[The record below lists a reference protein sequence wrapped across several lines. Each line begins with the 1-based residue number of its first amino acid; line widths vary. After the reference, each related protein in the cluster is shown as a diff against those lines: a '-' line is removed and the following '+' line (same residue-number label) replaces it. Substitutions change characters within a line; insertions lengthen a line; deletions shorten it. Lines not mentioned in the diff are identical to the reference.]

1 MYLQFARRRKDGKEH
16 RYWSIVESR
25 RCAGG
30 RVVQRPV
37 LYLGE
42 INDSQHAA
50 WSRVIEAF
58 DEESGR
64 YRQLALFP
72 AERSVPDQAK
82 GFAVQVRLAAMEL
95 HLPRQWGA
103 CWLACHLYEQ
113 LQLDRFFA
121 PLLPN
126 SREGTSWQ
134 HILQTLVCYRLI
146 DPGSEWRLH
155 RQWFEQSA
163 MADLLGEDYGLVA
176 KNALYRC
183 LDKLLPHKAALFS
196 HLQARWQDLFAAK
209 FDVLL
214 YDLTST
220 YFESPPPDDEADKR
234 RHGYSRDKRSD
245 CVQVVIALI
254 VTPDGFPLGYEVLPG
269 NTADCTTL
277 RDMLRKIEAQYGKA
291 NRVWVMDRGIPSEEV
306 LAEMRAAD
314 PPVSYLVGTPKGR
327 LSKLEKHLVTLPW
340 QAVREGVDVK
350 LLPQEQELYVLAQ
363 SHARIHKERAMRRRK
378 LKWLW
383 GRLKQIAAM
392 ELDREELLMKLG
404 AARAKARAAWR
415 LVDVTIPPEGA
426 TFSFTLDRAKLRQ
439 VRRREGRYLL
449 RTNLTGKDPAELWR
463 FYIQLVEIEAAFKT
477 MKDDLHLRPIYHQI
491 EQRIEAH
498 IFVAFLA
505 YCLHVTLRARL
516 KPLAPGLTPRAVLD
530 KFAAIQMLDVHF
542 PTTDGRT
549 LILSRYTE
557 LTAEQKVLVRQL
569 KLDLPPQPPP
579 ASPRQAKPF
588 APQPPSRSGD
598 FRYASVD
605 IADFSRRVG
614 KVGLDQRRSA
624 RFPSA

>member
-1 MYLQFARRRKDGKEH
+1 MYLRFARRRKDGKEH
-16 RYWSIVESR
+16 RYWSIVESK

-42 INDSQHAA
+42 INDGQREA
-50 WSRVIEAF
+50 WCRQIEAF
-58 DEESGR
+58 DEASGR
-64 YRQLALFP
+64 HRQLALFP
-72 AERSVPDQAK
+72 AERTVPDHAK
-82 GFAVQVRLAAMEL
+82 GFGVQVRLDAMEL
-95 HLPRQWGA
+95 HRPRQWGA

-121 PLLPN
+121 PLLAN

-155 RQWFEQSA
+155 RQWFEESA

-383 GRLKQIAAM
+383 ARLEQIAAM
-392 ELDREELLMKLG
+392 EIDREELLMKLG

-415 LVDVTIPPEGA
+415 LVDVTVPPEGA

-477 MKDDLHLRPIYHQI
+477 MKDDLQLRPIYHQL
-491 EQRIEAH
+491 EQRVEAH

-530 KFAAIQMLDVHF
+530 KFAAVQMLDVHF
-542 PTTDGRT
+542 PTTDGST

-557 LTAEQKVLVRQL
+557 LTAEQKMLVQQL

-579 ASPRQAKPF
+579 RIT
-588 APQPPSRSGD
+588 APGK
-598 FRYASVD
+598 
-605 IADFSRRVG
+605 IARIPVNA
-614 KVGLDQRRSA
+614 V
-624 RFPSA
+624 

>member
-1 MYLQFARRRKDGKEH
+1 MYLRFARRRKDGKEH

-42 INDSQHAA
+42 INDGQREA
-50 WSRVIEAF
+50 WCRQIETF
-58 DEESGR
+58 DEANGR
-64 YRQLALFP
+64 HRQLALFP
-72 AERSVPDQAK
+72 AERTVPDYAK
-82 GFAVQVRLAAMEL
+82 GFGVQVRLDAMEL
-95 HLPRQWGA
+95 HRPRQWGA

-126 SREGTSWQ
+126 SREGTNWQ

-155 RQWFEQSA
+155 RQWFESSA
-163 MADLLGEDYGLVA
+163 MADLLGEDYALVA

-196 HLQARWQDLFAAK
+196 HLRARWQDLFAAK

-220 YFESPPPDDEADKR
+220 YFESPPPDDETDKR

-254 VTPDGFPLGYEVLPG
+254 VTPEGFPLGYEVLPG
-269 NTADCTTL
+269 NTSDKTTL
-277 RDMLRKIEAQYGKA
+277 RDMLQKIDAQYGKA
-291 NRVWVMDRGIPSEEV
+291 NRVWVMDRGIPTEEV

-350 LLPQEQELYVLAQ
+350 FLPQDQELYVLAQ
-363 SHARIHKERAMRRRK
+363 SHARINKERAMRRRK

-383 GRLKQIAAM
+383 ARLKEIAAM
-392 ELDREELLMKLG
+392 DLDREELLMKLG
-404 AARAKARAAWR
+404 AARAKAPAAWR
-415 LVDVTIPPEGA
+415 LVDVAVAPEGA
-426 TFSFTLDRAKLRQ
+426 AFSFTLDRDKLRQ
-439 VRRREGRYLL
+439 GRRREGRYLL

-477 MKDDLHLRPIYHQI
+477 MKDDLHLRPIHHQL
-491 EQRIEAH
+491 EHRIEAH

-557 LTAEQKVLVRQL
+557 ITADQKLLARQL
-569 KLDLPPQPPP
+569 KLDLPPQKPPRITAPEKIPCLP
-579 ASPRQAKPF
+579 ANA
-588 APQPPSRSGD
+588 
-598 FRYASVD
+598 V
-605 IADFSRRVG
+605 
-614 KVGLDQRRSA
+614 
-624 RFPSA
+624 

>member
-1 MYLQFARRRKDGKEH
+1 MFLRFNRRFKDGKEH
-16 RYWSIVESR
+16 RYWNIVESK

-30 RVVQRPV
+30 RVVQRQV

-42 INDSQHAA
+42 INDSQHEA
-50 WSRVIEAF
+50 WCRQIEAF
-58 DEESGR
+58 DEGAR
-64 YRQLALFP
+64 RHRQLALFP
-72 AERSVPDQAK
+72 ADRAVPEHAK
-82 GFAVQVRLAAMEL
+82 ADGVQVRLEAMEL
-95 HLPRQWGA
+95 HRPRQWGA

-155 RQWFEQSA
+155 RQWFEHSA
-163 MADLLGEDYGLVA
+163 MADLLGEDYALA
-176 KNALYRC
+176 ERNALYRC
-183 LDKLLPHKAALFS
+183 LDKLLPHKEALFS
-196 HLQARWQDLFAAK
+196 HLRARWQDLFAAK

-220 YFESPPPDDEADKR
+220 YFESPPPDDDADKR

-254 VTPDGFPLGYEVLPG
+254 VTPAGFPLAYEVLPG
-269 NTADCTTL
+269 NTSDKTTL
-277 RDMLRKIEAQYGKA
+277 RDMLRKIEARYGKA
-291 NRVWVMDRGIPSEEV
+291 NRIWVMDRGIPTEEM

-350 LLPQEQELYVLAQ
+350 LLPQDQELYVLAQ
-363 SHARIHKERAMRRRK
+363 SHARINKERAMRRRK

-383 GRLKQIAAM
+383 ARLKQIAAM
-392 ELDREELLMKLG
+392 DIDREELLMKLG

-415 LVDVTIPPEGA
+415 LVDVAVAPEGA
-426 TFSFTLDRAKLRQ
+426 TFSFTLDRTKLRQ

-449 RTNLTGKDPAELWR
+449 RTNLTGKNPAELWQ
-463 FYIQLVEIEAAFKT
+463 FYIQLVEVEAAFKT
-477 MKDDLHLRPIYHQI
+477 MKDDLQLRPIYHQL
-491 EQRIEAH
+491 EHRIEAH

-516 KPLAPGLTPRAVLD
+516 KPLAPGLTARAVLD

-549 LILSRYTE
+549 LILTRHTE
-557 LTAEQKVLVRQL
+557 LTAEQKLLVHQL
-569 KLDLPPQPPP
+569 KLDLPPQPL
-579 ASPRQAKPF
+579 PRIT
-588 APQPPSRSGD
+588 APEKIIPLPTH
-598 FRYASVD
+598 
-605 IADFSRRVG
+605 
-614 KVGLDQRRSA
+614 
-624 RFPSA
+624 PT